1 MKLSVTIDCST
12 ENLRHQSREFFE
24 VKVQG
29 NWNASTHLGAM
40 MTKVT
45 CLLFEY

>member
-1 MKLSVTIDCST
+1 LKISKKNLIFLKIFLKRENKQIKLPVTIDCST

-29 NWNASTHLGAM
+29 N
-40 MTKVT
+40 
-45 CLLFEY
+45 